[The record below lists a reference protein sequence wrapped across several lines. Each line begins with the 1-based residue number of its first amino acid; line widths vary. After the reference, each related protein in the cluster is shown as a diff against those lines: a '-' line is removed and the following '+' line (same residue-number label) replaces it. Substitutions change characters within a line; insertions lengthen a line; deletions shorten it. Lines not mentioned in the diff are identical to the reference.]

1 MSMGLTAVR
10 PSLEAS
16 HSCAGAAKS
25 DPCLFRV
32 ETPDDDLQPWPILQ
46 SLICAY
52 VCEQEKKITEA
63 DLQPQKP
70 LWHED
75 TRGPRRNHPQNLV
88 LTDAAQRMV
97 HFNVQVCMH
106 AMS

>member
-1 MSMGLTAVR
+1 MNFAVSNLR
-10 PSLEAS
+10 M
-16 HSCAGAAKS
+16 
-25 DPCLFRV
+25 
-32 ETPDDDLQPWPILQ
+32 
-46 SLICAY
+46 
-52 VCEQEKKITEA
+52 CEQEKKITEA

-97 HFNVQVCMH
+97 HFNVQVCVH
-106 AMS
+106 AVP

>member
-1 MSMGLTAVR
+1 MPGNEALSELYAFGNEMRGCPLS
-10 PSLEAS
+10 PQEAS
-16 HSCAGAAKS
+16 
-25 DPCLFRV
+25 
-32 ETPDDDLQPWPILQ
+32 
-46 SLICAY
+46 
-52 VCEQEKKITEA
+52 ITEK

-97 HFNVQVCMH
+97 HFNVQVGAHARSQRQTKHSAEAVTLLAPECACMVGRLTT
-106 AMS
+106 SRP

>member
-1 MSMGLTAVR
+1 M
-10 PSLEAS
+10 
-16 HSCAGAAKS
+16 
-25 DPCLFRV
+25 
-32 ETPDDDLQPWPILQ
+32 
-46 SLICAY
+46 
-52 VCEQEKKITEA
+52 CEQEKKITEA